1 MSGCNC
7 STAGPT
13 NGLRGCHPFLVAWS
27 LLLIACGAGNTRCVR
42 IAEKLHAHLCYT
54 LVYISMFICSH
65 ICTLFYCMHICMCK
79 SFYGSTAKFYAFVA
93 LKWSCVGLEPKVSA
107 SVFVIFYSQSYLL
120 SSALLV
126 NLTNIF
132 LPLLY
137 VQHITNTSQLKFHQ
151 TQRKLFY
158 CCSCVESLLGI
169 LINFMKLYLL
179 LYVFVT
185 TEIECVQCVTTA
197 WWMLGSR
204 IMFINF
210 LKANSR

>member
-1 MSGCNC
+1 
-7 STAGPT
+7 
-13 NGLRGCHPFLVAWS
+13 
-27 LLLIACGAGNTRCVR
+27 
-42 IAEKLHAHLCYT
+42 
-54 LVYISMFICSH
+54 
-65 ICTLFYCMHICMCK
+65 MHICMCK
-79 SFYGSTAKFYAFVA
+79 SFYGSTARFYAFVA

-137 VQHITNTSQLKFHQ
+137 LQHITKTSPLKFHQ
-151 TQRKLFY
+151 AQRKLFY
-158 CCSCVESLLGI
+158 WCSCGESLLGI

-179 LYVFVT
+179 LYVFGT